1 MSFLKEFKDDLAQA
15 AKELV
20 SEDETEVT
28 TKKQSKPKKERESEE
43 KVTLSSSEE
52 EMESLDLDKINSVLD
67 AVDEEIASGDF
78 KISDDEENNND
89 DATVDFDAEDD
100 QEAEVQIDDDEANDI
115 PKASED
121 VENQENSALAQNI
134 SKLMEEEDIVME
146 EDKVKAEI
154 NETDNSQLEEKT
166 EDINKEDVASDEV
179 TDITKGTTITG
190 SISSTGSVNVY
201 GNITGDI
208 SCKGKLTVTGTVKG
222 TSQAREIFA
231 NNAKIEGD
239 VRSDGTVKVGN
250 GTVII
255 GNVYATSAVIGGAI
269 KGDIDVHGPVVVD
282 STAVVKGNIKSKSV
296 QINNGAAIEGF
307 CSQCY
312 AEIDYKSLFDETF
325 GD

>member
-1 MSFLKEFKDDLAQA
+1 
-15 AKELV
+15 
-20 SEDETEVT
+20 
-28 TKKQSKPKKERESEE
+28 
-43 KVTLSSSEE
+43 
-52 EMESLDLDKINSVLD
+52 
-67 AVDEEIASGDF
+67 
-78 KISDDEENNND
+78 
-89 DATVDFDAEDD
+89 
-100 QEAEVQIDDDEANDI
+100 
-115 PKASED
+115 
-121 VENQENSALAQNI
+121 
-134 SKLMEEEDIVME
+134 MEEEDIVMA

-166 EDINKEDVASDEV
+166 EDINEEDVASDEV

-255 GNVYATSAVIGGAI
+255 GNVYATSAAIGGAI